1 MLDLTKAKLPEA
13 IAVGGLFYR
22 IHTDFRY
29 FIRLGQVLNEKGT
42 KPTDFDF
49 MFIAEIPPD
58 RIAGVKALVAFMNP
72 PHPLPRKS
80 KREDIGT
87 PVLDYILDADLI
99 YAAFM
104 QQYHIDLSVEPLHWH
119 QFSALLAGL
128 RDTKLNDVIGFRLW
142 ENTSGKKDD
151 YTRAMQHLHDAWEIE
166 VKDDEEDAA
175 LAEFEAALSGSQKK
189 KKGKDSGR

>member
-22 IHTDFRY
+22 I
-29 FIRLGQVLNEKGT
+29 
-42 KPTDFDF
+42 
-49 MFIAEIPPD
+49 
-58 RIAGVKALVAFMNP
+58 
-72 PHPLPRKS
+72 
-80 KREDIGT
+80 
-87 PVLDYILDADLI
+87 
-99 YAAFM
+99 
-104 QQYHIDLSVEPLHWH
+104 HIDLSVEPLHWH

-142 ENTSGKKDD
+142 ENTSGKRDE

-189 KKGKDSGR
+189 EKRER

>member
-13 IAVGGLFYR
+13 IEVSGTFYR

-29 FIRLGQVLNEKGT
+29 FIRLGQVLNEKNT
-42 KPTDFDF
+42 TPTDFDF
-49 MFIAEIPPD
+49 MFIQEVPPN
-58 RIAGVKALVAFMNP
+58 RIAGVKALVTFMNP
-72 PHPLPRKS
+72 PHPLPRKN
-80 KREDIGT
+80 KQEDSGA

-119 QFSALLAGL
+119 CFSALLAGL

-142 ENTSGKKDD
+142 ENTSGKRDE
-151 YTRAMQHLHDAWEIE
+151 YTRAMQRLHDAWEIE
-166 VKDDEEDAA
+166 VKDAEDDAA
-175 LAEFEAALSGSQKK
+175 LAEFEAKLTGAQKK
-189 KKGKDSGR
+189 KKGKR

>member
-29 FIRLGQVLNEKGT
+29 FIRLGQVLSEKGT

-49 MFIAEIPPD
+49 MFIQEVPPN
-58 RIAGVKALVAFMNP
+58 RIAGVKALVTFMNP

-80 KREDIGT
+80 KQDDSGA
-87 PVLDYILDADLI
+87 PVLDYTLDADLI

-104 QQYHIDLSVEPLHWH
+104 QQYHIDLSTEPLHWH
-119 QFSALLAGL
+119 CFSALLAGL

-142 ENTSGKKDD
+142 ENTSGKKDE
-151 YTRAMQHLHDAWEIE
+151 YTRAMQRLHDAWEIE
-166 VKDDEEDAA
+166 VIDAEDDAA
-175 LAEFEAALSGSQKK
+175 LAEFEAKLTGAQEKEK
-189 KKGKDSGR
+189 R

>member
-72 PHPLPRKS
+72 PHILPRKS
-80 KREDIGT
+80 KREDIGA
-87 PVLDYILDADLI
+87 PVLDYTLDADLI

-104 QQYHIDLSVEPLHWH
+104 QQYHIDLSAELLHWH

-142 ENTSGKKDD
+142 ENTSGKRDE
-151 YTRAMQHLHDAWEIE
+151 YTRAMQHLQDAREIE
-166 VKDDEEDAA
+166 EKDDEESTA

-189 KKGKDSGR
+189 KKRER